1 MQKRKVKK
9 EQLCEDSRDLNINN
23 RSKKKKKKKNIAT
36 FRNNDSLNGAK
47 RRVDN
52 IIPKIH
58 KPTQTKKNQ
67 VLKSP

>member
-1 MQKRKVKK
+1 MQKRKEKK
-9 EQLCEDSRDLNINN
+9 EQLFEDSRDLNINN
-23 RSKKKKKKKNIAT
+23 RSTKKKKKKNIAT

>member
-23 RSKKKKKKKNIAT
+23 RSTKKKKKKNIAT
-36 FRNNDSLNGAK
+36 FRNNDSLNGTK

-58 KPTQTKKNQ
+58 KLTQTKKNQ